1 MYTYYSGIDL
11 GYSIKPTGRFSSS
24 KEQFFVEFRI
34 SLSLEVFYD
43 FLFEVLGL
51 GLRAFRVDIS
61 TTDQFVTWNG
71 SPFVEINISI
81 SSDRRNS
88 ID

>member
-34 SLSLEVFYD
+34 SLSLEVFDD
-43 FLFEVLGL
+43 FLFEVL

-61 TTDQFVTWNG
+61 TTDQFVT
-71 SPFVEINISI
+71 
-81 SSDRRNS
+81 
-88 ID
+88 